1 MSMSNTQ
8 LPPASSHNPELRGR
22 VLLVAGSDSSGGAG
36 LEADQK
42 VLAAHGCY
50 AMTATT
56 ALTAQNTLGV
66 DDIYHIPADF
76 VRKQIDAV
84 FKDIKPDVIKTGESS
99 PGNSI
104 VVVEAQPLTCMS
116 GSGMLASAETIGMVA
131 KAFADFDVNRLVLDP
146 VMVATTGKQL
156 LPPDA
161 VHDLR
166 ELLLPQT
173 FIVTPNIPEAM
184 QLLTLPGQQPPDVQN
199 VDDLED
205 LGRKLLKLGPEW
217 VLVKG
222 GHTPFKAD
230 GTVAQTDEEKELVY
244 DVLVGADS
252 VTRIKGAYQKSKNT
266 HGTGCSLASA
276 MAANLSM
283 GLDPVQA
290 VKAACAYVEAAI
302 RFAPGYGEGNG
313 PLNHFHSMYTLPF
326 APDRFVDY
334 LLDRPDVAPVWHKF
348 VNHPFVLAMGSGEL
362 PQESF
367 KNYLIQDYLYLVHFA
382 RANALA
388 SYKAKSMEDIAAGA
402 KIVTHINTEMSLH
415 IDYCASFGI
424 SKEQIVATEEH
435 QACTAYTRYV
445 LDVGMSSDWLALQVA
460 LAPCLLGYGAI
471 GQALH
476 DEKNK
481 KTKREG
487 NTYYKWICNYVAE
500 DYVEAVR
507 TGRALMER
515 HASGLNLGQ
524 VEELVKIFIHGTKV
538 SCCILPPGIPKRD
551 LDNCERF

>member
-66 DDIYHIPADF
+66 DDIHHVPVDF
-76 VRKQIDAV
+76 VKKQIDAV
-84 FKDIKPDVIKTGESS
+84 FKDIKPDVIKTG
-99 PGNSI
+99 
-104 VVVEAQPLTCMS
+104 
-116 GSGMLASAETIGMVA
+116 MLASPEIIGMVA
-131 KAFADFDVNRLVLDP
+131 KTFADYNVNRLVLDP
-146 VMVATTGKQL
+146 VMVATTGAKL
-156 LPPDA
+156 LPSEA
-161 VHDLR
+161 VDDLR

-173 FIVTPNIPEAM
+173 FIVTPNIPEAL
-184 QLLTLPGQQPPDVQN
+184 QLLTLPGKEPPAEPTS

-205 LGRKLLKLGPEW
+205 LGRRLLELGPEW
-217 VLVKG
+217 VLLKG

-230 GTVAQTDEEKELVY
+230 GTAAQTEDERELMY
-244 DVLVGADS
+244 DVLVGTDS
-252 VTRIKGAYQKSKNT
+252 ATRIKGAYQKTKNT

-276 MAANLSM
+276 VAANLSM
-283 GLDPVQA
+283 GVEPVQA

-302 RFAPGYGEGNG
+302 RLAPGYGEGNG

-334 LLDRPDVAPVWHKF
+334 LLERPDVAPVWHQF
-348 VNHPFVLAMGSGEL
+348 VNHPFVLAMGNGTL
-362 PQESF
+362 PHESF

-388 SYKAKSMEDIAAGA
+388 SYKAKSMEDVAAGA

-415 IDYCASFGI
+415 LDYCASFGI
-424 SKEQIVATEEH
+424 PKEQIVATEEH

-460 LAPCLLGYGAI
+460 LGPCLLGYGAI
-471 GQALH
+471 GQALY
-476 DEKNK
+476 DEKNEN
-481 KTKREG
+481 TKRED

-507 TGRALMER
+507 TGRALLER

-524 VEELVKIFIHGTKV
+524 VEELVKIFIHGTKRARRGV
-538 SCCILPPGIPKRD
+538 GG
-551 LDNCERF
+551 

>member
-1 MSMSNTQ
+1 MSMDNTQ

-66 DDIYHIPADF
+66 DDIHHIPVDF
-76 VRKQIDAV
+76 VKKQIDAV
-84 FKDIKPDVIKTGESS
+84 FKDIKPDVIKTG
-99 PGNSI
+99 
-104 VVVEAQPLTCMS
+104 
-116 GSGMLASAETIGMVA
+116 MLASPETIGMVA
-131 KAFADFDVNRLVLDP
+131 KAFASYNVNRLVLDP
-146 VMVATTGKQL
+146 VMVATTGAKL
-156 LPPDA
+156 LPSEA
-161 VHDLR
+161 VDDLR

-173 FIVTPNIPEAM
+173 FIVTPNIPEAL
-184 QLLTLPGQQPPDVQN
+184 QLLTVPGKEPPAEPTS

-205 LGRKLLKLGPEW
+205 LGRRLLELGPEW

-222 GHTPFKAD
+222 GHTPFKGD
-230 GTVAQTDEEKELVY
+230 GTVARTEDERELVY

-276 MAANLSM
+276 VAANLSM
-283 GLDPVQA
+283 GLEPVQA

-302 RFAPGYGEGNG
+302 RLAPGYGEGNG

-334 LLDRPDVAPVWHKF
+334 LLERPDVAPVWHKF
-348 VNHPFVLAMGSGEL
+348 VNHPFVLAMGNGTL
-362 PQESF
+362 PLESF
-367 KNYLIQDYLYLVHFA
+367 KNYLIQDYQYLVHFA

-415 IDYCASFGI
+415 LDYCASFGI

-471 GQALH
+471 GQVLH
-476 DEKNK
+476 DEKNQN
-481 KTKREG
+481 TKRKG

-507 TGRALMER
+507 TGRVLMER

-524 VEELVKIFIHGTKV
+524 VEELVKIFIHGTKMEIGFWEMFP
-538 SCCILPPGIPKRD
+538 SA
-551 LDNCERF
+551 

>member
-1 MSMSNTQ
+1 MSMDNTQ

-66 DDIYHIPADF
+66 DDIHHIPVDF
-76 VRKQIDAV
+76 VKKQIDAV
-84 FKDIKPDVIKTGESS
+84 FKDIKPDVIKTG
-99 PGNSI
+99 
-104 VVVEAQPLTCMS
+104 
-116 GSGMLASAETIGMVA
+116 MLASPETIGMVA
-131 KAFADFDVNRLVLDP
+131 KAFASYNVNRLVLDP
-146 VMVATTGKQL
+146 VMVATTGAKL
-156 LPPDA
+156 LPSEA
-161 VHDLR
+161 VDDLR

-173 FIVTPNIPEAM
+173 FIVTPNIPEAL
-184 QLLTLPGQQPPDVQN
+184 QLLTVPGKEPPGRAYERRRPGESWPTPPRAGAGVGLSQGWAHAVQRGRHGGP
-199 VDDLED
+199 DG
-205 LGRKLLKLGPEW
+205 GRK
-217 VLVKG
+217 
-222 GHTPFKAD
+222 
-230 GTVAQTDEEKELVY
+230 
-244 DVLVGADS
+244 GAG
-252 VTRIKGAYQKSKNT
+252 GAYHKSKNT

-276 MAANLSM
+276 VAANLSM
-283 GLDPVQA
+283 GLEPVQA

-302 RFAPGYGEGNG
+302 RLAPGYGEGNG

-334 LLDRPDVAPVWHKF
+334 LLERPDVAPVWHKF
-348 VNHPFVLAMGSGEL
+348 VNHPFVLAMGNGTL
-362 PQESF
+362 PLESF
-367 KNYLIQDYLYLVHFA
+367 KNYLIQDYQYLVHFA

-415 IDYCASFGI
+415 LDYCASFGI

-476 DEKNK
+476 DEKNQN
-481 KTKREG
+481 TKRED

-507 TGRALMER
+507 TGRVLMER

-524 VEELVKIFIHGTKV
+524 VEELVKIFIHGTKCLPLPGTNSSEGSLFV
-538 SCCILPPGIPKRD
+538 SLTARD
-551 LDNCERF
+551 PQIYDHVRSTYPRL

>member
-22 VLLVAGSDSSGGAG
+22 VLLVAGSDSSGGADGLAKTQSRG

-76 VRKQIDAV
+76 VKKQIDAV
-84 FKDIKPDVIKTGESS
+84 FKDIKPDVIKTDLHRYSQH
-99 PGNSI
+99 PGGDAAPDPAREGTPGDPKRRRPGGTGPKPAP
-104 VVVEAQPLTCMS
+104 VRS
-116 GSGMLASAETIGMVA
+116 GVGL
-131 KAFADFDVNRLVLDP
+131 
-146 VMVATTGKQL
+146 
-156 LPPDA
+156 
-161 VHDLR
+161 
-166 ELLLPQT
+166 
-173 FIVTPNIPEAM
+173 
-184 QLLTLPGQQPPDVQN
+184 GQ
-199 VDDLED
+199 
-205 LGRKLLKLGPEW
+205 
-217 VLVKG
+217 G

-244 DVLVGADS
+244 DVLVSADS

-276 MAANLSM
+276 VAANLSM
-283 GLDPVQA
+283 GLHPIPA
-290 VKAACAYVEAAI
+290 VKAACAYIEAAI

-334 LLDRPDVAPVWHKF
+334 LLDRPDVAP
-348 VNHPFVLAMGSGEL
+348 
-362 PQESF
+362 
-367 KNYLIQDYLYLVHFA
+367 
-382 RANALA
+382 
-388 SYKAKSMEDIAAGA
+388 AKSMEDIAAGA

-415 IDYCASFGI
+415 LDYCASFGI
-424 SKEQIVATEEH
+424 SKEQIEATEEH

-476 DEKNK
+476 DEKNLA
-481 KTKREG
+481 TKREG

-500 DYVEAVR
+500 DYVEAV
-507 TGRALMER
+507 
-515 HASGLNLGQ
+515 
-524 VEELVKIFIHGTKV
+524 EELVKIFIHGTKMEIGFWEMFP
-538 SCCILPPGIPKRD
+538 SA
-551 LDNCERF
+551 

>member
-1 MSMSNTQ
+1 MSMSNTP

-66 DDIYHIPADF
+66 DDIHHVPAGF
-76 VRKQIDAV
+76 VKKQIDAV
-84 FKDIKPDVIKTGESS
+84 FKDIKPDVIKTG
-99 PGNSI
+99 
-104 VVVEAQPLTCMS
+104 
-116 GSGMLASAETIGMVA
+116 MLASREIIEMIG
-131 KAFADFDVNRLVLDP
+131 KAFGSYNVNRLVLDP
-146 VMVATTGKQL
+146 VM
-156 LPPDA
+156 
-161 VHDLR
+161 
-166 ELLLPQT
+166 T
-173 FIVTPNIPEAM
+173 FIMTPNIPEAR
-184 QLLTLPGQQPPDVQN
+184 QLLTVPGKEPPVE
-199 VDDLED
+199 VRSVEDLEE
-205 LGRKLLKLGPEW
+205 LGRRLLALGPEW
-217 VLVKG
+217 
-222 GHTPFKAD
+222 TE
-230 GTVAQTDEEKELVY
+230 DEMEIVY
-244 DVLVGADS
+244 DVLVGPAS
-252 VTRIKGAYQKSKNT
+252 VTRIEGVYQKTKNT

-276 MAANLSM
+276 VAANLSM
-283 GLDPVQA
+283 GMAPIEA
-290 VKAACAYVEAAI
+290 AKAACAYVEAAI
-302 RFAPGYGEGNG
+302 RLAPGYGEGNG

-334 LLDRPDVAPVWHKF
+334 LLNRPDVAPVWHTF

-362 PQESF
+362 PKESF

-388 SYKAKSMEDIAAGA
+388 SYKAKSIEDIAAGA
-402 KIVTHINTEMSLH
+402 KIVTHIKTEMGLH

-424 SKEQIVATEEH
+424 SKEQIEAAEEH

-471 GQALH
+471 GKALH
-476 DEKNK
+476 ESPD
-481 KTKREG
+481 TKREG
-487 NTYYKWICNYVAE
+487 NTYLKWISNYVAE
-500 DYVEAVR
+500 DYVEAVK

-524 VEELVKIFIHGTKV
+524 VEELVKIFIHATKMEIGFWEMFP
-538 SCCILPPGIPKRD
+538 SA
-551 LDNCERF
+551 

>member
-1 MSMSNTQ
+1 MDMSNIQ

-66 DDIYHIPADF
+66 DDIHHVPADF
-76 VRKQIDAV
+76 VKKQIDAV
-84 FKDIKPDVIKTGESS
+84 FKDIKPDVIKTG
-99 PGNSI
+99 
-104 VVVEAQPLTCMS
+104 
-116 GSGMLASAETIGMVA
+116 MLATADIIGMVA
-131 KAFADFDVNRLVLDP
+131 KAFADYNVNRLVLDP
-146 VMVATTGKQL
+146 VMVATTGAQL
-156 LPPDA
+156 LPSEA
-161 VHDLR
+161 VNDLR

-173 FIVTPNIPEAM
+173 FIVTPNIPEARR
-184 QLLTLPGQQPPDVQN
+184 LLTVPGQEPPPEVRS
-199 VDDLED
+199 VDDLVE
-205 LGRKLLKLGPEW
+205 LGRGLLALGPEW

-222 GHTPFKAD
+222 GHSPFKAD
-230 GTVAQTDEEKELVY
+230 GTVAQTEDEKEVVY
-244 DVLVGADS
+244 DVLVGGDS
-252 VTRIKGAYQKSKNT
+252 VTKIQAVYQKTKNT

-276 MAANLSM
+276 VAANLSM
-283 GLDPVQA
+283 GLDPVEA

-313 PLNHFHSMYTLPF
+313 PLNHFHSMHTLPF

-334 LLDRPDVAPVWHKF
+334 LLNRPDVAPVWHKF
-348 VNHPFVLAMGSGEL
+348 VNHPFVLAMGNGTL
-362 PQESF
+362 PEESF

-388 SYKAKSMEDIAAGA
+388 SYKAKNIKDIAAGA

-424 SKEQIVATEEH
+424 SKEQIEATEEH

-460 LAPCLLGYGAI
+460 LAPCLSGYGAI
-471 GQALH
+471 GKALYESR
-476 DEKNK
+476 D
-481 KTKREG
+481 TKREG
-487 NTYYKWICNYVAE
+487 NTYFKWIANYVAE
-500 DYVEAVR
+500 DYVEAVK
-507 TGRALMER
+507 TGRELMER

-524 VEELVKIFIHGTKV
+524 VEELVKVFIHGTKMEIGFWEMFP
-538 SCCILPPGIPKRD
+538 STTSA
-551 LDNCERF
+551 